1 MRGKWLMLA
10 VLAVAARAAAAP
22 LGLGEALARVAAY
35 GPDAQVA
42 RAALPIAE
50 ADVHTARMFPNPG
63 LLLSGGRS
71 EPVFSAGLQLRLPI
85 LGQRE
90 AHVHTAEAELQEARA
105 ASELAVWQLRRDAR
119 VAYYNVARAEAELTI
134 ARDVAA
140 LTRRVA
146 DMAAERFEVGA
157 GTRLEKEQ
165 AALLGVRAQQ
175 DVSDRGAA
183 LRVARLEL
191 ARLLG
196 FAVAELPSL
205 GDALAVSGATPPL
218 EALLSQAQRV
228 HPELRA
234 LAAEQ
239 RAAERRA
246 SAARAD
252 LRPVPVVDLIA
263 EVLDPTTCNPTLTEN
278 TGPRC
283 VGPRANLGFDLP
295 IFNLN
300 GGPIAR
306 ANAEARAAAVKS
318 DAAWRRVEATLRAA
332 HENWTAAT
340 VRARFFDAEYVP
352 AAERVEQM
360 AREGFTAGKTGL
372 LPLIEAE
379 RALLDAHLGRAEAQF
394 AVQAARADLEEASGV
409 ALSTP

>member
-1 MRGKWLMLA
+1 MRAWLMLA
-10 VLAVAARAAAAP
+10 VLAMAGRAVAAP
-22 LGLGEALARVAAY
+22 LGLGEALAQVAAR
-35 GPDAQVA
+35 GPDALVA
-42 RAALPIAE
+42 RALLPIAE

-71 EPVFSAGLQLRLPI
+71 EPIFSAGLQLRLPVF
-85 LGQRE
+85 GQRE
-90 AHVHTAEAELQEARA
+90 AHVHAAAAELQQARA
-105 ASELAVWQLRRDAR
+105 ASELSLWQLRHDAR

-134 ARDVAA
+134 AQNVAT

-146 DMAAERFEVGA
+146 GMAGERFDVGA
-157 GTRLEKEQ
+157 GSRLEKEQ

-175 DVSDRGAA
+175 DVSDRGAT

-191 ARLLG
+191 ARLLDL
-196 FAVAELPSL
+196 AVEELPPL
-205 GDALAVSGATPPL
+205 GDALAVSGATPALP
-218 EALLSQAQRV
+218 ALLAEARKV

-239 RAAERRA
+239 RAAESRA

-252 LRPVPVVDLIA
+252 RRPVPIIDLIA
-263 EVLDPTTCNPTLTEN
+263 ELDDPTTCGNPDN
-278 TGPRC
+278 GPRC
-283 VGPRANLGFDLP
+283 IGPRANLGFDLP
-295 IFNLN
+295 LFNLN
-300 GGPIAR
+300 GGPIER
-306 ANAEARAAAVKS
+306 ANAEARAAAIKS
-318 DAAWRRVEATLRAA
+318 EAAWRKVEATLRAA
-332 HENWTAAT
+332 YENWTAAT
-340 VRARFFDAEYVP
+340 VRSRFFDAEYVP

-379 RALLDAHLGRAEAQF
+379 RALLDAELGRAEAQF
-394 AVQAARADLEEASGV
+394 AVQSARADLEEASGV